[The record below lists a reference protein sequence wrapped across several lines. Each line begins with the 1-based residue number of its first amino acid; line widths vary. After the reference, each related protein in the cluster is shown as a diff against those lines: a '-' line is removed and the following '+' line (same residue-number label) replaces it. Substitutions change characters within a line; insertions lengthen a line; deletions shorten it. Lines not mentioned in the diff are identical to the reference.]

1 MPPLHPNCQCSVVAL
16 DNASSLVYDLNRQ
29 SFMSAVE
36 VILRNSDG
44 GIWSITNSDINS
56 NMRVGFVP
64 FELRP
69 IAVSEE
75 PTITDDTGQF
85 PIIDSVINQ
94 DTLDNPRRVVKTRDT
109 RWLPGTDGP
118 LNEPA
123 TAYFASD
130 GSYVVRNDLSGEI
143 VQISNK
149 FDPDW
154 VCPWDAQ

>member
-1 MPPLHPNCQCSVVAL
+1 MTILFGVYSVYQRHASAMLDPTLDDPGIPHVSPDYETQFTFDPNKIGKQ
-16 DNASSLVYDLNRQ
+16 
-29 SFMSAVE
+29 MSKRGWTE
-36 VILRNSDG
+36 KLI
-44 GIWSITNSDINS
+44 
-56 NMRVGFVP
+56 
-64 FELRP
+64 
-69 IAVSEE
+69 
-75 PTITDDTGQF
+75 
-85 PIIDSVINQ
+85 Q